1 MSKILQSTAP
11 LLSVVTKALICV
23 VAVIALAVACTST
36 ASGATGSPYSTT
48 FPLTQN
54 PISEGGNWING
65 LAVGLDWADV
75 ATTPGLAFGT
85 QSGAANYNDST
96 AVLAGT
102 WGPNQ
107 TAQAT
112 VHTVNQQSGSIYEE
126 VELRLRT
133 TITAHSLTGYEF
145 NFSCRSDGSQYVQI
159 VRWNG
164 ALGDFTLLDARTGPG
179 LHNGDVVKA
188 TISGSTLTTYI
199 NNVAIFSVTDS
210 TFTNGSPGIGFY
222 LQGAGG
228 LNSDY
233 GFTSFSAS
241 DGSTAAPP
249 VVASASFTENYG
261 SAFSYQISATN
272 SPTSYSTTDLNLLP
286 GLSLSSTGLISGT
299 LPNKLGNYLVGLSAT
314 NAGGTGKG
322 NLALKIV
329 DATPPSI
336 TSLTPSIASI
346 SPPDKRMVSVTL
358 TPGGTNLGSNV
369 VFKIISVTSNEPD
382 SSVQWQI
389 TGPLS
394 LNLLADRLGGSGDD
408 HDEKGNGRVYT
419 ITVQATDRA
428 GSTSTK
434 STTVTVPRDQGD
446 KGDKGDKGDQGGK
459 GEKGDKGN

>member
-1 MSKILQSTAP
+1 VIY
-11 LLSVVTKALICV
+11 V
-23 VAVIALAVACTST
+23 VAGIALAAACTST
-36 ASGATGSPYSTT
+36 VAARTGSPYSTT
-48 FPLTQN
+48 FPLTEN

-96 AVLAGT
+96 AVLAGI
-102 WGPNQ
+102 WGPDQ
-107 TAQAT
+107 SALAT

-133 TITAHSLTGYEF
+133 TITPHSLTGYEF

-179 LHNGDVVKA
+179 LHDGDVVMA

-199 NNVAIFSVTDS
+199 NNQPIFSVTDTTYTS
-210 TFTNGSPGIGFY
+210 GSPGIGFY

-241 DGSTAAPP
+241 DGSAAAP
-249 VVASASFTENYG
+249 VVASDSFTENYG
-261 SAFSYQISATN
+261 SHFSYQISATN

-299 LPNKLGNYLVGLSAT
+299 LPNTLGNYLIGLSAT

-322 NLALKIV
+322 NLALKLI

-336 TSLTPSIASI
+336 TSLTPSTASI
-346 SPPDKRMVSVTL
+346 WPPNKKMVSVTL
-358 TPGGTNLGSNV
+358 TPSGTNLGNAG
-369 VFKIISVTSNEPD
+369 FKIMSVTSNETD
-382 SSVQWQI
+382 GSVQWQI

-394 LNLLADRLGGSGDD
+394 LNLLADRLGTGT
-408 HDEKGNGRVYT
+408 GRVYT
-419 ITVQATDRA
+419 ITVQATDPV
-428 GSTSTK
+428 GSASTK
-434 STTVTVPRDQGD
+434 STTVTVPHDQG
-446 KGDKGDKGDQGGK
+446 K
-459 GEKGDKGN
+459 